1 MKYKQ
6 GNMYWNELNGRI
18 GVRYE
23 DGTEDDG
30 LHCGATMQALV
41 KDKWIDTRLEYADNE
56 WFLTGLYA
64 PGKIPIGQIIRKE

>member
-1 MKYKQ
+1 MKK
-6 GNMYWNELNGRI
+6 GELYFNAVTHRL

-41 KDKWIDTRLEYADNE
+41 GDKWIDTRLEYADDE

-64 PGKIPIGQIIRKE
+64 PGKIPTGQIIRKE